1 MSESSVSIKVVNSIS
16 ELNRDEWD
24 RCAIHHSNDGLDKIE
39 DPFTSYDFL
48 NALEKSRSVGENT
61 GWLPYHLAAIS
72 KNKLVG
78 AAPLYVKSNSQG
90 EYIFDHNWAH
100 AFERAG
106 GRYYPKLQISI
117 PFTPVTGRRLL
128 VSENAPSHTATLLLQ
143 SAIALCKQN
152 KLSSLHT
159 TFCNRQ
165 EFELGQQLGM
175 LGRAVSYTHLTLPT
189 ICSV

>member
-1 MSESSVSIKVVNSIS
+1 MSDSSVSIKVVNSIS

-24 RCAIHHSNDGLDKIE
+24 SCAIHHSNDGLDKIE

-48 NALEKSRSVGENT
+48 NALEKSRSVGEHT

-78 AAPLYVKSNSQG
+78 ATPLYLKSNSQG

-128 VSENAPSHTATLLLQ
+128 VSKHAPSQTATLLLQ
-143 SAIALCKQN
+143 SAIKLCKKN

-159 TFCNRQ
+159 TCLLYTSPSPRDKRQ
-165 EFELGQQLGM
+165 SRM
-175 LGRAVSYTHLTLPT
+175 PSSA
-189 ICSV
+189 

>member
-1 MSESSVSIKVVNSIS
+1 MSDNSVSIKVINSIS
-16 ELNRDEWD
+16 ELNREEWD
-24 RCAIHHSNDGLDKIE
+24 RCATSRSTDSFVEID

-48 NALEKSRSVGENT
+48 NALEKSKSVGKNT

-72 KNKLVG
+72 ENKLVG
-78 AAPLYVKSNSQG
+78 AVPLYLKSNSQG

-128 VSENAPSHTATLLLQ
+128 VSENAPSHTNSLLLK
-143 SAIALCKQN
+143 SAIELCKQN
-152 KLSSLHT
+152 KLSSLHA
-159 TFCNRQ
+159 TFCSKQ

-175 LGRAVSYTHLTLPT
+175 LGRVSQQFLSLIH
-189 ICSV
+189 I